1 MPNSDQNRA
10 SEIRRIYGLSE
21 GDPQQ
26 VTPGFLPFRGWQ
38 AEGESFDPGIALRLQ
53 NLMRATYRAGVAEME
68 ALQEAGIRMVKRE
81 GREGYKIDDNTP
93 LMSNPLRP
101 VQDGMRASEIRR
113 IYGLL
118 EEHPQQVMRGALPPD
133 KWQAEG
139 ESFDPGIPRRLH
151 HLLGNGVKAGE
162 EEMEALQEA
171 GIRMVKREG
180 REGYKIDKN
189 TPLMSNPLRPVQD
202 DMRASE
208 IRRIYGLL
216 DGHPQQVTTGFLP
229 AGGWKAEGES
239 FDPGIPKRLHHLLED
254 KHKAGVEEMEALQEA
269 GIRMVK
275 REGREGYKIDKST
288 PLMSN

>member
-216 DGHPQQVTTGFLP
+216 DGHPAQVKRGFLP
-229 AGGWKAEGES
+229 GQAWQAEGRASIPVSRGVCTTSREKES
-239 FDPGIPKRLHHLLED
+239 
-254 KHKAGVEEMEALQEA
+254 
-269 GIRMVK
+269 
-275 REGREGYKIDKST
+275 GRVRRR
-288 PLMSN
+288 